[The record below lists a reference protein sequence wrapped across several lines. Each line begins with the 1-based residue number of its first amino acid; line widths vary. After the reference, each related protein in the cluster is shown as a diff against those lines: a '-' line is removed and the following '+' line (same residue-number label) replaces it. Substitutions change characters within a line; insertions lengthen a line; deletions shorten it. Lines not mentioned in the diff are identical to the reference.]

1 MTGAMAPSDEPL
13 PIDAGLRAGELDAAG
28 ELVREAGWNQVAAD
42 WRIFMDLGTVYAVR
56 SRDARL
62 VATAATL
69 PFGDR
74 FAWISMVLVTA
85 EFRRGGLATRLLRRC
100 IDDLLARNLTPM
112 LDATPAGRSVYRP
125 LGFTDVWAF
134 HRWSR
139 GAPVGEAMRGD
150 HGVAPITDAVWP
162 ALCRYDARHFGAD
175 RSALLGRLR
184 GRLPPAEL
192 YAERD
197 GAITGFLL
205 GRDGRSGAGIGPLIA
220 EDDTTAR
227 SLLAVAFG
235 ALSGPLY
242 VDLADAKTAVAA
254 FLTAH
259 GFAPQRPFTRMV
271 YRRSVSFDDP
281 ARTYAVVGPEFG

>member
-1 MTGAMAPSDEPL
+1 MTGAMAPFSDPL
-13 PIDAGLRAGELDAAG
+13 TIDVGLRADELDTAG
-28 ELVREAGWNQVAAD
+28 ELVGEAGWNQVAAD

-56 SRDARL
+56 SRGARL

-85 EFRRGGLATRLLRRC
+85 EFRRQGLATRLLRRC
-100 IDDLLARNLTPM
+100 IDDLLAKNLTPV
-112 LDATPAGRSVYRP
+112 LDATPAGRSVYQP
-125 LGFTDVWAF
+125 LGFADVWGF

-139 GAPVGEAMRGD
+139 GAPVGEPMRAD
-150 HGVAPITDAVWP
+150 HGVAPITYAVWP
-162 ALCRYDARHFGAD
+162 ALCRYDAQHFGAD

-184 GRLPPAEL
+184 GRLPAAEF

-205 GRDGRSGAGIGPLIA
+205 GRDGRSAAEIGPLIA

-242 VDLADAKTAVAA
+242 IDLADAKTEVAA

-259 GFAPQRPFTRMV
+259 GFAPLRPFTRMV
-271 YRRSVSFDDP
+271 YGRSVSFDDP
-281 ARTYAVVGPEFG
+281 ARTFAVVGPEFG

>member
-1 MTGAMAPSDEPL
+1 MTGAMAPSDEL
-13 PIDAGLRAGELDAAG
+13 PIDIGLRASELDAAG

-42 WRIFMDLGTVYAVR
+42 WRIFMELGTVYAVR

-74 FAWISMVLVTA
+74 FAWISMVLVTT
-85 EFRRGGLATRLLRRC
+85 EFRRRGLATRLLRRC
-100 IDDLLARNLTPM
+100 IDDLLARNLTPA

-125 LGFTDVWAF
+125 LGFTDVWGF

-139 GAPVGEAMRGD
+139 GGPVGEAMRGD
-150 HGVAPITDAVWP
+150 HVVAPITDAVWP
-162 ALCRYDARHFGAD
+162 ALCRYDAQHFGSD

-184 GRLPPAEL
+184 GRLPAAEL
-192 YAERD
+192 SAERD

-205 GRDGRSGAGIGPLIA
+205 GRDGRSAAGIGPLIA

-235 ALSGPLY
+235 ALPGPLY
-242 VDLADAKTAVAA
+242 VDLADAKTEVAT

-259 GFAPQRPFTRMV
+259 GFARQRPFTRMV
-271 YRRSVSFDDP
+271 YGRSVSFDDP